1 MVSSMVKVKVAK
13 VSDIPP
19 GKMKSIRASKTRVL
33 IVNVA
38 GKFYGLQSVCTHH
51 ANPMFEGKLKG
62 NHIWCSNHFA
72 KFDATSGKVLEPP
85 VGSEHLKIDPLKTFA
100 VKVEGDDILVEVPE

>member
-1 MVSSMVKVKVAK
+1 MVSPMVTVKVAK

-38 GKFYGLQSVCTHH
+38 GKFYGTQSVCSHY
-51 ANPMFEGKLKG
+51 ANPLFEGKLKG
-62 NHIWCSNHFA
+62 KELWCSNHFA
-72 KFDATSGKVLEPP
+72 KFDVTNGKVLEPP
-85 VGSEHLKIDPLKTFA
+85 IGTDYLKIDPLKTYP
-100 VKVEGDDILVEVPE
+100 VKVEGEDILVEVPE

>member
-1 MVSSMVKVKVAK
+1 MSSMVSVKIAK

-33 IVNVA
+33 IVNVD

-51 ANPMFEGKLKG
+51 ANPLFEGKLKDKYL
-62 NHIWCSNHFA
+62 WCSNHFA
-72 KFDATSGKVLEPP
+72 KFDVTNGKVLEPP
-85 VGSEHLKIDPLKTFA
+85 VGSEYLKIDPLKTFP
-100 VKVEGDDILVEVPE
+100 VKVDGDDIMVEVPD